1 MSTNQS
7 AFELRLVQ
15 LAQEYREIVELT
27 ENYALVTEEHR
38 LLLSQRS
45 VVHDQL
51 IDIFTQLGIAFVD
64 RQDARR
70 QALAIAQRGRL

>member
-1 MSTNQS
+1 MPINRPALKS
-7 AFELRLVQ
+7 RLVQ
-15 LAQEYREIVELT
+15 LAQEYREFVELT
-27 ENYALVTEEHR
+27 EQHALEPDEHR

-64 RQDARR
+64 RHDVRR